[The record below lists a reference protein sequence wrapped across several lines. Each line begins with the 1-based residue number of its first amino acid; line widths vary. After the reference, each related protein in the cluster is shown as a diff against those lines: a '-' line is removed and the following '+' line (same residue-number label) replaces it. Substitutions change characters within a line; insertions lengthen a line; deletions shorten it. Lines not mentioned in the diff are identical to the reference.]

1 MWRVTKQGLIR
12 FTAEKTGMTIKD
24 TEKVVDQFIDTII
37 YSLGRGYEVYIPR
50 FVKLTPHKVGERT
63 YHMPGGGTVIS
74 PARTRI
80 GVRFSKTLKAK
91 INK

>member
-12 FTAEKTGMTIKD
+12 FTAAQTGMTIKD
-24 TEKVVDQFIDTII
+24 TEKVVDLFIDTII
-37 YSLGRGYEVYIPR
+37 YSLECGYEVYIPR
-50 FVKLTPHKVGERT
+50 FIKLTPHKVGERT
-63 YHMPGGGTVIS
+63 YHMPSGGTVIS
-74 PARTRI
+74 PSHTRV

>member
-1 MWRVTKQGLIR
+1 MGRVTKQGLIR
-12 FTAEKTGMTIKD
+12 FMAAQTGMTIKD
-24 TEKVVDQFIDTII
+24 TEKVVNLFIDLII
-37 YSLGRGYEVYIPR
+37 YSLGCGYEVYIPR

-63 YHMPGGGTVIS
+63 YHMPGGGTVVS

-80 GVRFSKTLKAK
+80 NVRFSKTLNKK